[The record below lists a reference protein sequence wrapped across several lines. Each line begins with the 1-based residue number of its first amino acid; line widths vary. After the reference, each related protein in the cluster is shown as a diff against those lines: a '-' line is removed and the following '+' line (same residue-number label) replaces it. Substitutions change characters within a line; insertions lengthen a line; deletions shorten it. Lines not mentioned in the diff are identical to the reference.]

1 MEYQVNPDGTVS
13 FIKSL
18 DMGITDS
25 DELTEQEM
33 IERMGTYDT
42 HKLFN

>member
-1 MEYQVNPDGTVS
+1 MLKKDDVCIV
-13 FIKSL
+13 IKSL

-25 DELTEQEM
+25 EHLTEQEM